1 MEKKLVVLCSNFIR
15 EILFFFYFR
24 YILIFNLQMIVQI
37 KKLIKKYIRR
47 NEIKFLNFVVE
58 LLFLLLVLIKVVIY
72 LYLELIKKRILLIL
86 EFMLFEIVIELC
98 VVNEDCFVNL
108 LIYWNFFLYLLLNC
122 NLGMVLDGWVC
133 LRRYFFINRIFMVK
147 GIKMID
153 LCSM

>member
-108 LIYWNFFLYLLLNC
+108 LIYWNFFFLYLLLNC
-122 NLGMVLDGWVC
+122 NLGMVLDGWVGVFKEI
-133 LRRYFFINRIFMVK
+133 FFYKQNFY
-147 GIKMID
+147 G
-153 LCSM
+153 